1 METAKT
7 ARVMN
12 QGEGVLLS
20 PTQNLSG
27 VTLIEMMVASC
38 IFALLLAGFVTGFTF
53 SRKAARAASDYMQA
67 VHLSRQGIET
77 LVDTSYSSFT
87 NGTFSI
93 PNLGMSNT
101 YTVSQNP
108 TYSAVKDITFTV
120 YWTNPARATMMS
132 MSYSTSVTSY
142 LHQ

>member
-1 METAKT
+1 
-7 ARVMN
+7 MN
-12 QGEGVLLS
+12 KRDDVSLS
-20 PTQNLSG
+20 STRSLNG

-67 VHLSRQGIET
+67 IHLSRQGIET
-77 LVDTSYSSFT
+77 LVDISYASFT
-87 NGTFSI
+87 NGTFSF

-101 YTVSQNP
+101 YTVAQNP
-108 TYSAVKDITFTV
+108 TYPSVKDITFTV
-120 YWTNPARATMMS
+120 YWKNPARATMMS